1 MSQQLVFT
9 PPSGDPITF
18 PTTVGS
24 TYKFLRP
31 YSGFAKIPTSHQ
43 VIRSPYLDVAFP
55 ETTRINERYVSFGI
69 RISATTL
76 PLLEAAI
83 LALTEALNP
92 KLGTGVLTYTQEGG
106 AVYALDC
113 LANNTPDLSLNS
125 RGRTWQDATIDL
137 VAFNP
142 FWYDPVPVTVVLATF
157 TGGFTFPLTS
167 PYTLGTASEETT
179 IDNPGSVAS
188 PFTLVIYGEVV
199 DPVITFTTIKDGVTT
214 VKTISATLTVAAG
227 DTLTITT
234 GPGAPVIT
242 KVTSGTATNGFQYM
256 DSVSDLT
263 TQIEPGENVLSFASS
278 ASIGAT
284 AYCTVTYYKQYI
296 GV

>member
-1 MSQQLVFT
+1 MSQQLIFT
-9 PPSGDPITF
+9 PPSGDAITF
-18 PTTVGS
+18 NTAVGS
-24 TYKFLRP
+24 TYKFLRA
-31 YSGFAKIPTSHQ
+31 YDGFAKIPTSHQ

-55 ETTRINERYVSFGI
+55 LNTRIDERYISFGI
-69 RISATTL
+69 RISASTM

-106 AVYALDC
+106 AVYALAC
-113 LANNTPDLSLNS
+113 RANNTPNLSLTS

-137 VAFNP
+137 IAFNP
-142 FWYDPVPVTVVLATF
+142 FWYDPTAEVVTLATF

-167 PYTLGTASEETT
+167 PFTLGTASEETT

-199 DPVITFTTIKDGVTT
+199 NPNITFVTVKDGVTT
-214 VKTISATLTVAAG
+214 TKTISATLTVAAG

-256 DSVSDLT
+256 DSAADLT
-263 TQIEPGENVLSFASS
+263 TQIEPGENVVSFASS
-278 ASIGAT
+278 TSIGAT
-284 AYCTVTYYKQYI
+284 AYCTITYYKQYI

>member
-1 MSQQLVFT
+1 
-9 PPSGDPITF
+9 
-18 PTTVGS
+18 
-24 TYKFLRP
+24 
-31 YSGFAKIPTSHQ
+31 
-43 VIRSPYLDVAFP
+43 
-55 ETTRINERYVSFGI
+55 
-69 RISATTL
+69 
-76 PLLEAAI
+76 
-83 LALTEALNP
+83 
-92 KLGTGVLTYTQEGG
+92 
-106 AVYALDC
+106 
-113 LANNTPDLSLNS
+113 
-125 RGRTWQDATIDL
+125 
-137 VAFNP
+137 
-142 FWYDPVPVTVVLATF
+142 
-157 TGGFTFPLTS
+157 LTS